1 MSEVIK
7 PVFDRLMGKVI
18 SRKFTVFSLATLF
31 LYLGSIT
38 GEQWVAISLGY
49 IGIQGIADIATQWK
63 FGKQQL

>member
-1 MSEVIK
+1 MTEVIK
-7 PVFDRLMGKVI
+7 PIFDRLMGKVI

-63 FGKQQL
+63 FGKQ

>member
-1 MSEVIK
+1 MSEAIK
-7 PVFDRLMGKVI
+7 PIFDRLMGKVI

-63 FGKQQL
+63 FGKQ

>member
-1 MSEVIK
+1 MTEVIK
-7 PVFDRLMGKVI
+7 PFADKMMGKII
-18 SRKFTVFSLATLF
+18 SRKFTVFSLATIF

-63 FGKQQL
+63 FGKQ

>member
-1 MSEVIK
+1 MSEIIQ
-7 PVFDRLMGKVI
+7 PVFDRLVGKVI

-63 FGKQQL
+63 FGKQ

>member
-7 PVFDRLMGKVI
+7 PIFDRLMGKVI

-38 GEQWVAISLGY
+38 GEQWVVISLGY

-63 FGKQQL
+63 FGKQ

>member
-7 PVFDRLMGKVI
+7 PVFDRLMGKII
-18 SRKFTVFSLATLF
+18 SRKFTVFSLATMF

-49 IGIQGIADIATQWK
+49 IGMQGIADIATQWK
-63 FGKQQL
+63 HGK

>member
-1 MSEVIK
+1 MSEAIK
-7 PVFDRLMGKVI
+7 PLFDRLMGKVI

-63 FGKQQL
+63 FGKQ

>member
-7 PVFDRLMGKVI
+7 PLFDRLMGKAI

-63 FGKQQL
+63 FGKQ

>member
-1 MSEVIK
+1 MTEVIK
-7 PVFDRLMGKVI
+7 PLADKMMGKII
-18 SRKFTVFSLATLF
+18 SRKFTVFSLATVF

-63 FGKQQL
+63 FGKQ

>member
-1 MSEVIK
+1 MSEAIK
-7 PVFDRLMGKVI
+7 PLCDRLMGKVI

-63 FGKQQL
+63 FGKQ

>member
-1 MSEVIK
+1 MK
-7 PVFDRLMGKVI
+7 PYLDSLLGKVI

-63 FGKQQL
+63 FGKQ

>member
-1 MSEVIK
+1 MRKTIQ
-7 PVFDRLMGKVI
+7 PLFDRLMGKII

-63 FGKQQL
+63 FGKQ